1 MARILICDDAR
12 FMRLMLSRIITK
24 MGHEVVGEA
33 SNGEEA
39 VKLYHQLRPDIITL
53 DVVMPKMD
61 GLNALR
67 KILALDPN
75 AKVLMVTAIGNQT
88 MVLNA
93 MRLGAREYVVKPFR
107 IGEVVRALNKLLTT
121 NTHFR

>member
-12 FMRLMLSRIITK
+12 FMRLMLSRIISK

-39 VKLYHQLRPDIITL
+39 VKLYQTLRPDIITL

-67 KILALDPN
+67 RILALDPE

-107 IGEVVRALNKLLTT
+107 IGEVVRAVNKLLTV
-121 NTHFR
+121 RSYR

>member
-12 FMRLMLSRIITK
+12 FMRLMLSRIISK

-39 VKLYHQLRPDIITL
+39 VQMYHDLKPDIITL

-67 KILALDPN
+67 RILAIDPE

-107 IGEVVRALNKLLTT
+107 IGEVVRAVNKLLTT
-121 NTHFR
+121 PTYR